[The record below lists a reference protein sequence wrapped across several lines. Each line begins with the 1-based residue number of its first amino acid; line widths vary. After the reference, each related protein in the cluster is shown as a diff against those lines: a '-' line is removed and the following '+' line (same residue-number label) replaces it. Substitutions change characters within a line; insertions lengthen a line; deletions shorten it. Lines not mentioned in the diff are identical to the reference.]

1 MTIKELH
8 AAIKEQT
15 IEVNKRLVEYYEAG
29 GNDKLVNKEIQYLRD
44 VTGTSNRSSFISMRT
59 HRKRKAELE
68 AQLSE
73 LRYFNEW
80 DIFTPRGMA
89 ERTRREQQAWRS
101 YKRNTGSRL
110 QFDTWRKM
118 VTIMG
123 TIGKDIFNQFGGSYS
138 NVIEE
143 AVRKGRKP
151 GEVINTLQQVVKDN
165 EGKGKSTTDYLDDLI
180 QRLDIT
186 V

>member
-1 MTIKELH
+1 MTVKELH
-8 AAIKEQT
+8 EAIRQQT
-15 IEVNKRLVEYYEAG
+15 QEVNKRLIEYYEAG
-29 GNDKLVNKEIQYLRD
+29 GTDKLVNKEIDYLKS
-44 VTGTSNRSSFISMRT
+44 VTGTSGRSNYISMRT
-59 HRKRKAELE
+59 HRKKKAELE
-68 AQLSE
+68 LQLSE

-80 DIFTPRGMA
+80 DIFTPRGQA
-89 ERTRREQQAWRS
+89 ERTRREQQAWRA
-101 YKRNTGSRL
+101 YKRNSGSRL

-151 GEVINTLQQVVKDN
+151 GEIINTLKDVVKDN
-165 EGKGKSTTDYLDDLI
+165 EGKGKSTTDYMDDLI
-180 QRLDIT
+180 SRLDIK

>member
-1 MTIKELH
+1 MTVKELH
-8 AAIKEQT
+8 DAIRQQT
-15 IEVNKRLVEYYEAG
+15 QEVNKRLIEYYEAG
-29 GNDKLVNKEIQYLRD
+29 GTDKLVNKEIDYLKS
-44 VTGTSNRSSFISMRT
+44 VTGTSGRSSYISMRT
-59 HRKRKAELE
+59 HRKKKAELE
-68 AQLSE
+68 LQLSE

-80 DIFTPRGMA
+80 DIFTPRGQA
-89 ERTRREQQAWRS
+89 ERTRREQQAWRA
-101 YKRNTGSRL
+101 YKRNSGSRL

-151 GEVINTLQQVVKDN
+151 GEIINTLKDVVKDN
-165 EGKGKSTTDYLDDLI
+165 EGKGKSTTDYMDDLI
-180 QRLDIT
+180 SRLDIK